1 MASRDTRDRLGWPTN
16 GQAGRR
22 PAPVQPD
29 ELLAVLMRTLW
40 GYHGLGCDLA
50 RTAAALGKHR
60 STVRYR
66 LYRVREL
73 TGLEPEDPRSVEA
86 LLEIAGLHA

>member
-1 MASRDTRDRLGWPTN
+1 VASRDTCDRLGWPTN
-16 GQAGRR
+16 GQVGRC

-50 RTAAALGKHR
+50 RIAAALGKHR

>member
-1 MASRDTRDRLGWPTN
+1 M
-16 GQAGRR
+16 
-22 PAPVQPD
+22 
-29 ELLAVLMRTLW
+29 LMRTLW
-40 GYHGLGCDLA
+40 GYHGLGCDLT

-73 TGLEPEDPRSVEA
+73 TGLEPEDPSSVAA
-86 LLEIAGLHA
+86 LREIAGLHA

>member
-1 MASRDTRDRLGWPTN
+1 LTAL
-16 GQAGRR
+16 
-22 PAPVQPD
+22 V
-29 ELLAVLMRTLW
+29 RTSW

-50 RTAAALGKHR
+50 RTAVALGNHR

-86 LLEIAGLHA
+86 LLEIAGLHG

>member
-1 MASRDTRDRLGWPTN
+1 VASRDTRDRLGWPTN
-16 GQAGRR
+16 GQVGRR

-29 ELLAVLMRTLW
+29 ELLAVLMHTLRE
-40 GYHGLGCDLA
+40 YHGLGCDLA
-50 RTAAALGKHR
+50 RTAAALGQHR

>member
-1 MASRDTRDRLGWPTN
+1 
-16 GQAGRR
+16 
-22 PAPVQPD
+22 
-29 ELLAVLMRTLW
+29 MRTLW

-73 TGLEPEDPRSVEA
+73 TGLEPEDPRAVEA
-86 LLEIAGLHA
+86 LLDVVVTAAGPWCGARCRCRDGSRRVGARRRRRGHAPPQGRW

>member
-1 MASRDTRDRLGWPTN
+1 MASRDTRDRSGWPTN
-16 GQAGRR
+16 GQVGRR
-22 PAPVQPD
+22 PAPVPPD
-29 ELLAVLMRTLW
+29 ELVAALMRTLW

-66 LYRVREL
+66 LYRIRAL
-73 TGLEPEDPRSVEA
+73 TGLEPEDPKSVQA
-86 LLEIAGLHA
+86 LRDIAGRHA

>member
-1 MASRDTRDRLGWPTN
+1 VASRDTRDRLGWPTN
-16 GQAGRR
+16 GEVGRR

-50 RTAAALGKHR
+50 RTAAAMGKQS